1 MWWLLILA
9 PFAFAWLGKESPG
22 SIWALFLGSFF
33 LLTVLVINPAM
44 GATLALGV
52 IGLALLLLLIT
63 ALPYLIGFVVGIAI
77 FVLFFK
83 GLEQLLR

>member
-1 MWWLLILA
+1 
-9 PFAFAWLGKESPG
+9 
-22 SIWALFLGSFF
+22 
-33 LLTVLVINPAM
+33 VINPAM